1 MSPEEPR
8 PPTDYRRYRR
18 RTDRVFLWMVIG
30 SLLIVGGGFIYLI
43 YGGGAFLS
51 ALLCLLPGAG
61 IILFLWGL
69 LSLIEKWVADD

>member
-1 MSPEEPR
+1 MSSEEPR
-8 PPTDYRRYRR
+8 PPTNYRRYRQ

-43 YGGGAFLS
+43 YGGGAFIT
-51 ALLCLLPGAG
+51 ALFCLLPGAG

-69 LSLIEKWVADD
+69 LSLIERWVGD